1 MNRSLLL
8 CAIAILAAL
17 PAFAKK
23 APGYYVTLDYDTVQA
38 QFSITQ
44 FNKRS
49 VPLIDLATN
58 GGVLYFDE
66 DEKLQILSPEN
77 VLEVVAIY
85 NGHTMRK
92 LARLH
97 PNKSL
102 FNSMTQYHNG
112 YIFLDVH
119 QDGLVKL
126 LSYIEHHPK
135 VSLRY
140 TMLQYDNEPLT
151 RIDWTYF
158 KEEMAAF
165 FKDYAALVEKIEQE
179 VYTKKHLEQIVH
191 EYNLYHTKNSRLRS
205 REPATDGF

>member
-8 CAIAILAAL
+8 FAIAILAAL

-23 APGYYVTLDYDTVQA
+23 APGYYITLDYDTVQVV
-38 QFSITQ
+38 FSITQ
-44 FNKRS
+44 ISKRS
-49 VPLIDLATN
+49 TPSIDLASN
-58 GGVLYFDE
+58 GSILYFDE
-66 DEKLQILSPEN
+66 DEKLQFLSPEN
-77 VLEVVAIY
+77 VLEVAATY
-85 NGHTMRK
+85 NGHSMRK

-97 PNKSL
+97 PNKSI

-140 TMLQYDNEPLT
+140 VMLQYDNEPLT
-151 RIDWTYF
+151 RIEWSYF
-158 KEEMAAF
+158 KEEMSAF
-165 FKDYAALVEKIEQE
+165 FKDHATLVKKIEQE
-179 VYTKKHLEQIVH
+179 VYTKKHLEQIVQ
-191 EYNLYHTKNSRLRS
+191 EYNLYHAKNSLFRS
-205 REPATDGF
+205 KEPAADGF